1 MGNAPRPPVN
11 DPYAKTFNPG
21 WRNHPN
27 FGWGGQ
33 GNQGQRPHNNN
44 FQQQQHPVPPMQPN
58 VSQKPSQTE
67 IAIQKL
73 SQSTS
78 AFVEQTQNFMNETR
92 ANFKNQEAAI

>member
-1 MGNAPRPPVN
+1 HLSDTCALIQDQQSTKQVNYMGNAPWPPLN
-11 DPYAKTFNPG
+11 DPYAKTFNPS

-33 GNQGQRPHNNN
+33 GNQGQRPYNNN
-44 FQQQQHPVPPMQPN
+44 FQQQQHPAPPMQPN
-58 VSQKPSQTE
+58 VSQKLSQME

-78 AFVEQTQNFMNETR
+78 
-92 ANFKNQEAAI
+92 

>member
-1 MGNAPRPPVN
+1 HLSDTCALIQDQQSTEQVNYMGNAPRPPLN
-11 DPYAKTFNPG
+11 DPYAKTFNPC

-33 GNQGQRPHNNN
+33 GNQGQRPYNNN
-44 FQQQQHPVPPMQPN
+44 FQQQHPVPPMQPN
-58 VSQKPSQTE
+58 VSQKPSQME

-78 AFVEQTQNFMNETR
+78 AFVD
-92 ANFKNQEAAI
+92 